1 MELIR
6 GIHNLKPRHQGC
18 VLSIGNFD
26 GVHLGHQS
34 VLERLVQKAQELA
47 LPATVMTFEPQPLE
61 MMIGDKAPARLTR
74 LRDKYAALQ
83 SNSIDRLLCV
93 NFNHRFA
100 ELSASD
106 FIEKL
111 LVDKLGVRYL
121 VIGDDFRFGHRRSG
135 DFAMLKAAGA
145 QHGFDVVTMDTF
157 SILDSVATDS
167 AATESSDSAQ
177 IAGSRVSSTMVRQA
191 LANDDLSLAENLLGR
206 PFSIFGKVSHG
217 AKLGRT
223 IGFPTANIPLRRCVV
238 PISGV
243 YVVEVFGITPQS
255 IKGVANIGKRPTVG
269 GIDTQLEVNL
279 FDFEGDLYGKQLEIV
294 LKEKLRGEEKFASFD
309 ALRQQIEKDVIAA
322 KNYFGLSV

>member
-61 MMIGDKAPARLTR
+61 MMIGNKAPARLTR

-83 SNSIDRLLCV
+83 SNNIDRLLCV
-93 NFNHRFA
+93 NFNSRFA

-145 QHGFDVVTMDTF
+145 QYGFDVVTMDTF
-157 SILDSVATDS
+157 SIVDSAVTDS
-167 AATESSDSAQ
+167 LAATQ
-177 IAGSRVSSTMVRQA
+177 LAGARVSSTMVRQA
-191 LANDDLSLAENLLGR
+191 LANDDLSLAESLLGR

-223 IGFPTANIPLRRCVV
+223 IGFPTANIPLRRCVA

-269 GIDTQLEVNL
+269 GVDTQLEVNL

-322 KNYFGLSV
+322 KNYFGLTV